1 MGKFKV
7 WQVGETIPL
16 KLVESNVGLEKN
28 LEAWIEADPTLLP
41 GELEII
47 SKQMIVDGGR
57 LDLLGLDPLGR
68 CAVIEIKAGALST
81 DVVTQAMYYAA
92 QIDKYDYETLATKVH
107 DYPTREKKEL
117 KTLLQLRGLDEKEF
131 SKSKEVLIYLVGTLH
146 TSGVDVML
154 EYMSRRIQVPVT
166 QVIFDVFQLEN
177 GQRIL
182 VREITEADAPIR
194 KAHGPGPRGGATID
208 NVCKK
213 ADQHGIGEE
222 FRYVLEESKK
232 LGLHMR
238 PYVRSIMYAHPE
250 HKTRMLFT
258 VRANHKPMTA
268 YIGYEAFVEYYP
280 VTTEQ
285 VASALGPPGWQ
296 KFNKE
301 QAQVLISGLKTLISS
316 VKS

>member
-1 MGKFKV
+1 MAKFKV

-16 KLVESNVGLEKN
+16 RLVEANIGLERN

-41 GELEII
+41 GELEIVAR
-47 SKQMIVDGGR
+47 QMIVDGGR

-68 CAVIEIKAGALST
+68 CAVIELKAGALLA
-81 DVVTQAMYYAA
+81 DVVAQAMYYAA
-92 QIDKYDYETLATKVH
+92 QVDKYDYQTLASKIR
-107 DYPTREKKEL
+107 DYPAGEKKEL
-117 KTLLQLRGLDEKEF
+117 KTLLQDRELDENEF
-131 SKSKEVLIYLVGTLH
+131 IKSKEVLIYLVGTQH
-146 TSGVDVML
+146 TTGVDDML
-154 EYMSRRIQVPVT
+154 AYLSKKIQVPVT
-166 QVIFDVFQLEN
+166 QITFDVFQLEN

-182 VREITEADAPIR
+182 VREITEADAPGI
-194 KAHGPGPRGGATID
+194 KPPGHRGEATLD
-208 NVCKK
+208 SVCKK

-222 FRYVLEESKK
+222 FRYIMDEAKK

-238 PYVRSIMYAHPE
+238 PYVRTIMYTHPD

-258 VRANHKPMTA
+258 VKANHKPMTV

-301 QAQVLISGLKTLISS
+301 QAQVLLSGLKTLISS
-316 VKS
+316 VAS